1 MGSSPARVQGVIFAL
16 AAYLWWGLVPVY
28 FKAVHHVPLEV
39 LAHRV
44 AWCVLLL
51 LGWML
56 VTARAAGLPFTW
68 PRRPSPTVFITTTL
82 IATNWL
88 IFIWAVFNDQVLQA
102 SLGYFINP
110 LLSVLLGRFVLGE
123 HLRPLQWSAVG
134 VATGA
139 VTLLTVARGEL
150 PAVALVLAG
159 SFALYGLLR
168 KRSRLEATEGLLLE
182 TLLLLPAALGY
193 LVVMGLRGELAFLHV
208 DRSTDLLLLAAG
220 PVTALPLLWYVAGA
234 RRLRLATMG
243 LLQYLAPSLHFALA
257 VLVYGEQARGAEI
270 IAFGGVWCALLL
282 YNLDVLRSRRTTA
295 GDPATR

>member
-1 MGSSPARVQGVIFAL
+1 MSSLSARSRGVVFAL

-28 FKAVHHVPLEV
+28 FKAVSHVPPLEV

-44 AWCVLLL
+44 VWCVLLL
-51 LGWML
+51 VGWML
-56 VTARAAGLPFTW
+56 ATSRAAGLPFAF
-68 PRRPSPTVFITTTL
+68 PRRLPPTVLLTTFL
-82 IATNWL
+82 IAANWL
-88 IFIWAVFNDQVLQA
+88 IFIWAVFNGQVLQA

-123 HLRPLQWSAVG
+123 QLRPLQWTAVG

-193 LVVMGLRGELAFLHV
+193 LLVMGLHGEMVFLHQ
-208 DRSTDLLLLAAG
+208 DRTTDLLLLAAG

-234 RRLRLATMG
+234 RRLKLATMG
-243 LLQYLAPSLHFALA
+243 LLQYVAPSLHFALA
-257 VLVYGEQARGAEI
+257 VLAYGERARGAEVL
-270 IAFGGVWCALLL
+270 AFTGVWCALAL
-282 YNLDVLRSRRTTA
+282 YNFDILRGRRP
-295 GDPATR
+295 PAA